1 MDRPFLQS
9 PYKEVDH
16 TVSDNPDTFPERQE
30 AASFPENILGE
41 ENNLYLSV

>member
-1 MDRPFLQS
+1 MGNAFYA
-9 PYKEVDH
+9 YKEVDH